1 MNNSF
6 NSEVGLNVKKSA
18 AAWLETIE
26 AQNFFEIF
34 DNVSHSE
41 EAQRLQSYG
50 EALGKNVSLIYNITK
65 GMNTVCI
72 PNGAHI
78 NNDALESRLQAIK
91 LELNHIH
98 YETSFLMDVEAAY
111 RNTIITP

>member
-1 MNNSF
+1 
-6 NSEVGLNVKKSA
+6 
-18 AAWLETIE
+18 
-26 AQNFFEIF
+26 
-34 DNVSHSE
+34 
-41 EAQRLQSYG
+41 
-50 EALGKNVSLIYNITK
+50 
-65 GMNTVCI
+65 MNTVCI